1 MPTTH
6 VIQNPQQQT
15 GPKTGPTVI
24 FDSSALSK
32 QGIDLVRHKFR
43 PSDLGVDAIFAVE
56 TWSYYDTV
64 EQRMEMDDDYPDGL
78 DEDALKALEEIA
90 ESDTEECLI
99 DCAQSKLAD
108 WGVPYG
114 AQQEATLTEKGYKSI
129 VEIKCSF
136 LIESLHAQRHA
147 ARTTP
152 LCSVLVDGDNFTFTA
167 NTEKAIMTAV
177 MDASGDYEDC
187 DKRSPLEK
195 FGQLEAY
202 CLPWYTHWLL
212 ERGYDV
218 SLAQVGEDTRFHVHF
233 YDYRLVPYSGD
244 IDDMD
249 SDDLVLLTN
258 PARPILK

>member
-1 MPTTH
+1 MITEDTLLKS
-6 VIQNPQQQT
+6 QQQVGT
-15 GPKTGPTVI
+15 KTGPTITLNSHV
-24 FDSSALSK
+24 LSK
-32 QGIDLVRHKFR
+32 AGIDLVWHKFR

-56 TWSYYDTV
+56 TWSFWDTV
-64 EQRMEMDDDYPDGL
+64 EQGL
-78 DEDALKALEEIA
+78 DMMEEYADDADDETKENLGKIA
-90 ESDTEECLI
+90 EENAEDCLI
-99 DCAQSKLAD
+99 SCARDKLAD
-108 WGVPYG
+108 WGVPYD
-114 AQQEATLTEKGYKSI
+114 AQQEATLTEKSYKSI

-187 DKRSPLEK
+187 EKRSPLEK

-212 ERGYDV
+212 DRGYDV

-244 IDDMD
+244 IEDMD